1 MPNTVTA
8 TTLNQY
14 IGTDAQGNAT
24 TIVAPSM
31 TEACQVYYDQ
41 ETSDPVV
48 MQCTKQNIKCVLPE
62 LLVSFTTEVSDST
75 GAAVTSCSATPR
87 AYTLTAGSQQ
97 IFTATAGEGWE
108 FVKWQVDGVDVEGDE
123 GTKAVALLTIPPSTA
138 PVKFKAVFQP
148 VVGP

>member
-1 MPNTVTA
+1 MPNVTA
-8 TTLNQY
+8 QTLNQY

-41 ETSDPVV
+41 ETSDPIV

-62 LLVSFTTEVSDST
+62 ILVSFTTEVYDPTGSSST
-75 GAAVTSCSATPR
+75 ACSATPR
-87 AYTLTAGSQQ
+87 AYTLAAGTQQ
-97 IFTATAGEGWE
+97 VFTAIPGEGWE
-108 FVKWQVDGVDVEGDE
+108 FVKWQIDGVDVEGEE
-123 GTKAVALLTIPPSTA
+123 GTKATALLTIPASTS
-138 PVKFKAVFQP
+138 PVVFRAVFQA